1 MRGRFMPTDADPR
14 AGLFAGR
21 KAANG
26 SGNNGSGGGETL
38 KLNERTDETLLEQE
52 NDALVQNL
60 HDKVD
65 FLKKFSIE
73 IGDEVREQNKF
84 LKGFDD
90 DMSTSGN
97 LMSSTLH
104 KLDSVM
110 GTGGSKHLCYL
121 VLFIFVFFML
131 VVWLVR
137 R

>member
-1 MRGRFMPTDADPR
+1 MPTEDPR

-26 SGNNGSGGGETL
+26 GEAL
-38 KLNERTDETLLEQE
+38 KLDERTDETLLEQE
-52 NDALVQNL
+52 NDALIQSL
-60 HDKVD
+60 HNKVD
-65 FLKKFSIE
+65 FLKKFSID
-73 IGDEVREQNKF
+73 IGVEVKEQNKF

-90 DMSTSGN
+90 
-97 LMSSTLH
+97 

-110 GTGGSKHLCYL
+110 GTGGSKHLCSL

>member
-1 MRGRFMPTDADPR
+1 MPTDIDPR

-21 KAANG
+21 KAA
-26 SGNNGSGGGETL
+26 GGGDTL
-38 KLNERTDETLLEQE
+38 KLDERTDEALLEQE
-52 NDALVQNL
+52 NDALVANL
-60 HDKVD
+60 HKKVD

-73 IGDEVREQNKF
+73 IGDEVKEQNKF
-84 LKGFDD
+84 LKGFDE
-90 DMSTSGN
+90 DMVTSGN

-104 KLDSVM
+104 KLDSVL